1 MTDFPILGK
10 PAAARSRLAGPLC
23 ALTLVLL
30 ILLLPNRLSE
40 ITPSAFARLPLE
52 ALLLGFLLTLP
63 GIAGSALRILAA
75 GLLGLSLILKLAD
88 LGVDQFFGRPFNPVL
103 DGRFPRDGMQW
114 LTGTVGQLGS
124 YLAVAALALCLIG
137 LLRLVNAALNS
148 LQTRACRQAWCQSR
162 FGGNRCGLAGSKF
175 QCANNRSPANYR
187 LANQPL
193 AKRAR
198 QSGRL
203 EAVRC
208 RR

>member
-88 LGVDQFFGRPFNPVL
+88 LGVDQFFGRPFNRYWTAV
-103 DGRFPRDGMQW
+103 FPA
-114 LTGTVGQLGS
+114 T
-124 YLAVAALALCLIG
+124 
-137 LLRLVNAALNS
+137 
-148 LQTRACRQAWCQSR
+148 AC
-162 FGGNRCGLAGSKF
+162 
-175 QCANNRSPANYR
+175 
-187 LANQPL
+187 
-193 AKRAR
+193 
-198 QSGRL
+198 SG
-203 EAVRC
+203 
-208 RR
+208 